1 MASRYLRH
9 AIGGFVALTITRPI
23 LNIKKLCFRADGFE
37 KLFPRT
43 TVCVP
48 QLSVKIKCKLMAT
61 LKLAIPKSGSPTK
74 VAHGLY
80 NCVSFSCRFT
90 V

>member
-1 MASRYLRH
+1 M
-9 AIGGFVALTITRPI
+9 
-23 LNIKKLCFRADGFE
+23 
-37 KLFPRT
+37 
-43 TVCVP
+43 CVS
-48 QLSVKIKCKLMAT
+48 QLSVKIKCKLRAT
-61 LKLAIPKSGSPTK
+61 LKLAIPKSGSTTK

>member
-1 MASRYLRH
+1 M
-9 AIGGFVALTITRPI
+9 
-23 LNIKKLCFRADGFE
+23 
-37 KLFPRT
+37 
-43 TVCVP
+43 CVS

-61 LKLAIPKSGSPTK
+61 LKLAIPKSGSTTK

-80 NCVSFSCRFT
+80 KCVSFSCRFT